1 VSRVRTGVAV
11 CLLGLAAALPVAE
24 ASAAA
29 QACKPFDVAEVRKV
43 LHLQVGPPHA
53 AGGASMLSCT
63 AGAGGAQV
71 TLSHTPEPNLALG
84 SAGEFNQSVAGAR
97 AAGQVQVQEFK
108 DTRCALIHPS
118 GGNKFGTF
126 KAWCVLHSRKGRYV
140 SLEVTGTSAKQLPPL
155 EKLREAAEAA
165 AARIP

>member
-1 VSRVRTGVAV
+1 MKRVRTEVGV
-11 CLLGLAAALPVAE
+11 CLLALVAALPADG
-24 ASAAA
+24 ASAAV
-29 QACKPFDVAEVRKV
+29 QACKPFDTAEVRKT
-43 LHLQVGPPHA
+43 LHIGVGPPHG

-63 AGAGGAQV
+63 ADAGTVHV

-126 KAWCVLHSRKGRYV
+126 KAWCVLHSKKGRYI
-140 SLEVTGTSAKQLPPL
+140 SLEVTASTAKPLPPL
-155 EKLREAAEAA
+155 ERLREAAEAA